1 MKDNKSLVEQKSL
14 LAKLMAAENITVQHK
29 KIPTAAF
36 DVKNR
41 VLYLPIL
48 KWKPGSSVYDLFC
61 AHEVGHALWTP
72 EEGWHSSISKKGK
85 GFKSFLNVVEDAR
98 IEKKIKRKFAG
109 ARKSMIDGY
118 GALMD
123 NDFFGLRKMGV
134 IANDLGL
141 IDRINLYTKA
151 GTDYGIEFSDEE
163 REWVEK
169 IMRTETFEDVLEVT
183 EGLYEYC
190 KENESETD
198 NSYGDFSDEYEW
210 SDEDEDEESEG
221 SEDSDG
227 SEEMEDFDMDMA
239 GDESA
244 ESDSEED
251 GVSGSGSNGEKSED
265 SDDSDSGLNS
275 FEKQVQEAMD
285 KMREER
291 ESKSGDSSNDSSE
304 NSNNDPEDSDPS
316 SGMEGGKGNAFD
328 RKDMSSG
335 PVSLTDE
342 NFRENEEEMADMSE
356 RVSIPIYL
364 TFPKI
369 NTDSIIVDFKKIQKE
384 LSEYYESQENAA
396 EYGNVLLKKFK
407 NANDKMVNYM
417 AKEFEMKKAAD
428 IHRRAYSSKKGT
440 LDMNKI
446 HAYKYSENLFQQIT
460 NLPEGK
466 NHGMV
471 MFIDWSGSMSAFMK
485 DTIEQ
490 LVNLTMF
497 CSKVQIPFEVYAF
510 SDSYRNWDDEDNERI
525 YKSWRSR
532 VEDDRFSHT
541 PDGKKIADYKKG
553 DMIIGNHFRLLNLF
567 SSRMRNR
574 ELTNA
579 YRNALMIA
587 DGFCNRY
594 SYYYNSGYSY
604 FGMPPNFSLG
614 GTPLDD
620 TIIAS
625 KSIID
630 EFKMRTKAQIVNAVF
645 LTDGASSNNCT
656 YLNEEGQSVNYDWRA
671 MHIDDK
677 KNKVRVFPEEA
688 KSKYSGGRYTS
699 MYLTGLKKTSGIN
712 LLGFFLTS
720 GSGRRVAGN
729 ISAATGRY
737 PKDSELSEFR
747 RNKFLIEKGTAYD
760 ELYVINV
767 KGLEIDEVDHIGQV
781 AAGSSKAEI
790 RKALKKNTKGKLQN
804 RVLLNAFIEKVA

>member
-1 MKDNKSLVEQKSL
+1 MKKDTNLVEQKSL

-48 KWKPGSSVYDLFC
+48 KWKPGSAVYDLFC

-72 EEGWHSSISKKGK
+72 EEGWHSSISEKGK

-118 GALMD
+118 GDLMN

-134 IANDLGL
+134 NPNDLGL

-169 IMRTETFEDVLEVT
+169 IMRTETFEDVVKLTDE
-183 EGLYEYC
+183 LYEYC

-198 NSYGDFSDEYEW
+198 NSYGDFSDEDEW
-210 SDEDEDEESEG
+210 GEEEDGDEESEG
-221 SEDSDG
+221 SDG
-227 SEEMEDFDMDMA
+227 SEEKDDFEMDMA

-251 GVSGSGSNGEKSED
+251 GISGSGSNGEKSED

-285 KMREER
+285 KMREEN
-291 ESKSGDSSNDSSE
+291 ESKSDNSSDDSSDKSE
-304 NSNNDPEDSDPS
+304 NPSPS

-328 RKDMSSG
+328 RQDMSTG

-342 NFRENEEEMADMSE
+342 NFRANEEDMADMSE
-356 RVSIPIYL
+356 RVSLPVYL

-369 NTDSIIVDFKKIQKE
+369 NTDSIVVDFKKIQKE
-384 LSEYYESQENAA
+384 LSEYYESKDNAA

-407 NANDKMVNYM
+407 NANDKIINYM

-471 MFIDWSGSMSAFMK
+471 MFIDWSGSMNPFMK

-510 SDSYRNWDDEDNERI
+510 SDSYRNWKDSDNDNVYR
-525 YKSWRSR
+525 SWRSR
-532 VEDDRFSHT
+532 TEDDRYNHT

-553 DMIIGNHFRLLNLF
+553 DMVVGNHFRLLNLF

-579 YRNALMIA
+579 YRNALLLA
-587 DGFCNRY
+587 DGFSNRY
-594 SYYYNSGYSY
+594 NYYYSSNYSY
-604 FGMPPNFSLG
+604 FGMPSNFSLG

-620 TIIAS
+620 TIISS
-625 KSIID
+625 KTIIE

-645 LTDGASSNNCT
+645 LTDGASSTNCT
-656 YLNEEGQSVNYDWRA
+656 YLNEQGECRNYDWNQ

-677 KNKVRVFPEEA
+677 KTKVRVFPDDA
-688 KSKYSGGRYTS
+688 KSRYSCGRYTS
-699 MYLTGLKKTSGIN
+699 MFLTGLKKTSGIN

-729 ISAATGRY
+729 ISSATGRY
-737 PKDSELSEFR
+737 PKDSELSDFR
-747 RNKFLIEKGTAYD
+747 RNKFMIEKGTAYD

-767 KGLEIDEVDHIGQV
+767 KGLEIDEVDHVGQV

>member
-1 MKDNKSLVEQKSL
+1 MKKDTNLVEQKSL

-48 KWKPGSSVYDLFC
+48 KWKPGSAVYDLFC

-72 EEGWHSSISKKGK
+72 EEGWHSSISEKGK

-118 GALMD
+118 GDLMN

-134 IANDLGL
+134 NPNDLGL

-169 IMRTETFEDVLEVT
+169 IMRTETFEDVVKLTDE
-183 EGLYEYC
+183 LYEYC

-198 NSYGDFSDEYEW
+198 NSYGDFSDEDEW
-210 SDEDEDEESEG
+210 GEEEDGDEESEG
-221 SEDSDG
+221 SDG
-227 SEEMEDFDMDMA
+227 SEEKDDFEMDMA

-244 ESDSEED
+244 ESDSEEED

-265 SDDSDSGLNS
+265 LDDSDSGLNS

-285 KMREER
+285 KMREEN
-291 ESKSGDSSNDSSE
+291 ESKSDNSSDDSSDKSE
-304 NSNNDPEDSDPS
+304 NPSPS
-316 SGMEGGKGNAFD
+316 SDMEGGKGNAFD
-328 RKDMSSG
+328 RQDMSTG

-342 NFRENEEEMADMSE
+342 NFRANEEDMADMSE
-356 RVSIPIYL
+356 RVSLPVYL

-369 NTDSIIVDFKKIQKE
+369 NTDSIVVDFKKIQKE
-384 LSEYYESQENAA
+384 LSEYYESQDNAA

-407 NANDKMVNYM
+407 NANDKIINYM
-417 AKEFEMKKAAD
+417 AKEFEMRKAAD

-471 MFIDWSGSMSAFMK
+471 MFIDWSGSMNPFMK

-510 SDSYRNWDDEDNERI
+510 SDSYRDWKDSDNDNVYR
-525 YKSWRSR
+525 SWRSR
-532 VEDDRFSHT
+532 TEDDRYSHT

-553 DMIIGNHFRLLNLF
+553 DMVVGNHFRLLNLF

-579 YRNALMIA
+579 YRNALLLA
-587 DGFCNRY
+587 DGFSNRY
-594 SYYYNSGYSY
+594 NYYYSSNYSY
-604 FGMPPNFSLG
+604 FGMPSNFSLG

-620 TIIAS
+620 TIISS
-625 KSIID
+625 KTIIE

-645 LTDGASSNNCT
+645 LTDGASSTNCT
-656 YLNEEGQSVNYDWRA
+656 YLNEQGECRNYDWNQ

-677 KNKVRVFPEEA
+677 KTKVRVFPDDA
-688 KSKYSGGRYTS
+688 KSRYSCGRYTS
-699 MYLTGLKKTSGIN
+699 MFLTGLKKTSGIN

-729 ISAATGRY
+729 ISSATGRY
-737 PKDSELSEFR
+737 PKDSELSDFR
-747 RNKFLIEKGTAYD
+747 RNKFMIEKGTAYD

-767 KGLEIDEVDHIGQV
+767 KGLEIDEVDHVGQV